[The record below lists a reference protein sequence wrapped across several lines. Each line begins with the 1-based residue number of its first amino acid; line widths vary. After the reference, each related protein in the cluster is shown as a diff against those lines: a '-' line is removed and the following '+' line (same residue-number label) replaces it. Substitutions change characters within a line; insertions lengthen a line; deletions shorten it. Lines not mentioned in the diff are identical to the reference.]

1 VPHLTRSVVGL
12 DHRWQVPVAAVL
24 GAALLVAADVLGR
37 IVARPEEIM
46 VGIVTA
52 LLGSPFL
59 LLAVRRGWA
68 AR

>member
-1 VPHLTRSVVGL
+1 
-12 DHRWQVPVAAVL
+12 VPVAAVL